1 MRGSPLAVPV
11 RGCWFFR
18 EAAARHAGGPGRAQ
32 EAQSLQELID
42 EYNVNV
48 PAYKRIYS
56 LKVRESEFEKTASRK
71 IKRS

>member
-1 MRGSPLAVPV
+1 MRMKWGIIAGVLGGIADI
-11 RGCWFFR
+11 R
-18 EAAARHAGGPGRAQ
+18 AA
-32 EAQSLQELID
+32 LQELID
-42 EYNVNV
+42 AYNVKA

>member
-1 MRGSPLAVPV
+1 MSSEIVCSVSSLWTESVYCQALR
-11 RGCWFFR
+11 
-18 EAAARHAGGPGRAQ
+18 RAQ

>member
-1 MRGSPLAVPV
+1 MYCQALR
-11 RGCWFFR
+11 
-18 EAAARHAGGPGRAQ
+18 RAQ

-42 EYNVNV
+42 EYNVNA

-71 IKRS
+71 IKRRPIEIIT

>member
-1 MRGSPLAVPV
+1 MCIRDRNTGIADIRPA
-11 RGCWFFR
+11 
-18 EAAARHAGGPGRAQ
+18 
-32 EAQSLQELID
+32 LQALID

>member
-1 MRGSPLAVPV
+1 MSSEIVCSVSSFVDGIR
-11 RGCWFFR
+11 
-18 EAAARHAGGPGRAQ
+18 RAQ
-32 EAQSLQELID
+32 EAQSLQALID

>member
-1 MRGSPLAVPV
+1 M
-11 RGCWFFR
+11 R
-18 EAAARHAGGPGRAQ
+18 EAEGVIVAEIFPDSVYSQIAGIVDIRPA
-32 EAQSLQELID
+32 LQALID

>member
-1 MRGSPLAVPV
+1 MYCLAL
-11 RGCWFFR
+11 R
-18 EAAARHAGGPGRAQ
+18 RAQ

>member
-1 MRGSPLAVPV
+1 MYCQALR
-11 RGCWFFR
+11 
-18 EAAARHAGGPGRAQ
+18 RAQ

-42 EYNVNV
+42 KYNVNA